1 MALSPESTQR
11 LQVLQAKVLAGTH
24 TLDELKEGI
33 AILRADRVGA
43 QISSTKSRS
52 AAAEAK
58 KIVNPADL
66 LANLKALG
74 TKLASGPVA

>member
-1 MALSPESTQR
+1 MAISPESTQR
-11 LQVLQAKVLAGTH
+11 LQILQTKVLAGTH
-24 TLDELKEGI
+24 TLDELKEGV

-74 TKLASGPVA
+74 AKLQARTVT

>member
-24 TLDELKEGI
+24 TLDELTEGI

-43 QISSTKSRS
+43 QISSTRSRS
-52 AAAEAK
+52 ASAEAK
-58 KIVNPADL
+58 KIINPADL

-74 TKLASGPVA
+74 AKLASGPVA